1 MENIFEGF
9 VLMGG
14 KSSRMGADKA
24 FLKIENETFLER
36 AINTLS
42 TVCENRIKVVLSQ
55 TQTNLIEKLP
65 PNVSPVFDIFENRGA
80 LGGIYTALK
89 NCETKFAVILAVDL
103 PLMTSETIEKLAEI
117 TLLSNKF
124 VATVPRQNDG
134 RLQPLSAIYL
144 ARYAVRPLEKLMNEN
159 DSASVND
166 FIELI
171 APRLVGQDKLTSNP
185 NKNLFFNVNH
195 PSEYEELT
203 KNK

>member
-9 VLMGG
+9 VLVGG

-24 FLKIENETFLER
+24 FLKIENENFLER
-36 AINTLS
+36 AIATIS
-42 TVCENRIKVVLSQ
+42 AVCKNRVKIVLGQNQ
-55 TQTNLIEKLP
+55 TDLVEKLP
-65 PNVSPVFDIFENRGA
+65 SNVSYIFDIVENRGA

-89 NCETKFAVILAVDL
+89 NCEAKFAVILAVDL
-103 PLMTSETIEKLAEI
+103 PLVTPEAIEKLAEI
-117 TLLSNKF
+117 ALSSNKF
-124 VATVPRQNDG
+124 IATVPRQLDG

-144 ARYAVRPLEKLMNEN
+144 VRYAVRPLEKLINKN

-171 APRLVGQDKLTSNP
+171 APRTIGQDKLTSASNEDI
-185 NKNLFFNVNH
+185 FFNVNY
-195 PSEYEELT
+195 PSEYEELK